1 MRRSNMTNIGQT
13 GSGALGRD
21 IHRRPAH
28 IACDQQ
34 GDGCYPPQTLPG
46 AATIQCLNTRE
57 MDVSLVARS
66 GGARRGAKSADRSD
80 LRRSSLI
87 EIWPGRATGAGALG
101 GSVAAR
107 RS

>member
-1 MRRSNMTNIGQT
+1 MIST
-13 GSGALGRD
+13 GA
-21 IHRRPAH
+21 
-28 IACDQQ
+28 
-34 GDGCYPPQTLPG
+34 PPTLHAISKGMGTIPRKRYPG
-46 AATIQCLNTRE
+46 AATIQCLSTRE